1 MLKSLH
7 IKNFV
12 LIDELTIQ
20 FSDHLTT
27 ITGETGAG
35 KSILLGALNLILG
48 QRADTSLVANQDQ
61 TCVIEGTFDLQ
72 AYDLEPVFE
81 TEELDYEPITVLR
94 REIRSNGKSRA
105 FVNDN
110 LVNLTTLKSLADH
123 LIDIHEQFDSH
134 FLRDRRFQFQVID
147 SLAGQLKET
156 IQYQQLFTQLKKR
169 KTDLRTQREQFA
181 TLRQKKDFL
190 EFQLHEIQKLQYQ
203 PGEFQ
208 ELEEELNVV
217 KNAADISDI
226 IQLADHLFEGA
237 ENNLLDQFR
246 GLIHRVTAIQGNMEA
261 LKRLNSRLESN
272 YIELEDLYKEI
283 TQLDDLVEVDPGR
296 SDWIENRMAEI
307 FKVVK
312 KHHLDDAESLTRLT
326 KNLEDELA
334 QIEQTDTATQALE
347 DEIGRLEKELHQ
359 KADSLSQARKEQV
372 APIRDAVLEHLT
384 LLNLGKADFKIEIH
398 PADELNDHGRDEL
411 KFLFSANPGVALSP
425 VEKVASGGEISR
437 LALSIKA
444 LIARSIPLPTIVFD
458 EIDAAVSGS
467 AADKM
472 GTLLYNLGRHHQ
484 VICITHS
491 PQVASRADKHLFVYK
506 EVTGQKTES
515 QIRELEKEERITELA
530 IMMSSDPPSSSAL
543 ENAKYLLEKTLSH

>member
-1 MLKSLH
+1 M
-7 IKNFV
+7 

-81 TEELDYEPITVLR
+81 TQELDYEPITVLR

-169 KTDLRTQREQFA
+169 KTDLRTQREQLA

-226 IQLADHLFEGA
+226 IQLANHLFEGA

-372 APIRDAVLEHLT
+372 APIRDAVLEHLS

>member
-1 MLKSLH
+1 M
-7 IKNFV
+7 

-169 KTDLRTQREQFA
+169 KTDLRTQREQLA